1 MDNNARIEQ
10 LYESDH
16 EPELTVV
23 KQCHVTETYP
33 IHTHNFDEFFLVTK
47 GRARHI
53 VNSTT
58 FIVERG
64 SLVFI
69 RSEDI
74 HFYDIF
80 HSDHFVMYN
89 VGIPGVS
96 RRIIQTINGD
106 LYGGLKHRPLPK
118 HILLDDEKTLLLEKY
133 LIQLQQESIGR
144 EHSILFHM
152 LLLTV
157 VHLMCTGKERQPN
170 EYMPDWLFKLI
181 EQMEEQQNFVAGLP
195 RLLELANYSQ
205 EHVNRTFKQYLN
217 TTPTRFIN
225 EKRLSFA
232 RYLLASTDMTVADVS
247 VSCGF
252 NNLSHFYEQYKKM
265 FNETPGDEIVKAPN
279 ETGRVEPP
287 PV

>member
-1 MDNNARIEQ
+1 MDKNDHIWQ
-10 LYESDH
+10 FYESDH
-16 EPELTVV
+16 EPHLTVV
-23 KQCHVTETYP
+23 KQFHVTETYP

-80 HSDHFVMYN
+80 QDDHFVMYN

-96 RRIIQTINGD
+96 RRIVQTVNED
-106 LYGGLKHRPLPK
+106 VYAGLKRRPLPK
-118 HILLDDEKTLLLEKY
+118 HILLDDEMTLLLEKY
-133 LIQLQQESIGR
+133 LIQLQRESVGR
-144 EHSILFHM
+144 ERSILFHM
-152 LLLTV
+152 LLMMV
-157 VHLMCTGKERQPN
+157 VHLICTGKERQPN

-181 EQMEEQQNFVAGLP
+181 ERMEERQNFVVGLP

-232 RYLLASTDMTVADVS
+232 RRLLASTDMTVANVS
-247 VSCGF
+247 TSCGF

-265 FNETPGDEIVKAPN
+265 FNGTPGDEIVKAPN
-279 ETGRVEPP
+279 EVGTD
-287 PV
+287 